1 MSGPLLL
8 RADSAAAPH
17 EIRHDR
23 LRKDNTPSSQKSSV
37 EAVPCAVSRR
47 NQRGRPGEI
56 HAEVKFLG
64 NRFAIGC
71 LHDRRLT
78 TGARQIWSQ
87 NAKRSN
93 RPKGMTPTL
102 CGCSCLWAF
111 TYTIRRYTEMKTV
124 YRGEVY
130 YAELSPVIGSEQG
143 GIRPVLILQNN
154 TAIVTAPLRSLRPSP
169 RCRRKALCPHT
180 SSLIT
185 ISSKVC
191 PSSCWSRSARS
202 TRSGFPIALAK
213 SPCRICSG

>member
-1 MSGPLLL
+1 MESEGLSICLCCSLKIESSVSKYFPPAVPARMSGPLLL

-93 RPKGMTPTL
+93 RPQGHDTHPLRLFM
-102 CGCSCLWAF
+102 LWALL
-111 TYTIRRYTEMKTV
+111 TPY
-124 YRGEVY
+124 
-130 YAELSPVIGSEQG
+130 G
-143 GIRPVLILQNN
+143 GIQR
-154 TAIVTAPLRSLRPSP
+154 
-169 RCRRKALCPHT
+169 
-180 SSLIT
+180 
-185 ISSKVC
+185 
-191 PSSCWSRSARS
+191 
-202 TRSGFPIALAK
+202 
-213 SPCRICSG
+213 

>member
-1 MSGPLLL
+1 MSGLLLL

-93 RPKGMTPTL
+93 RSKGMTPTL

-130 YAELSPVIGSEQG
+130 YAELSPSLAASRAASVRPYFTEQH
-143 GIRPVLILQNN
+143 RQ
-154 TAIVTAPLRSLRPSP
+154 SSQ
-169 RCRRKALCPHT
+169 PHYDHCAHH
-180 SSLIT
+180 LGAEE
-185 ISSKVC
+185 KL
-191 PSSCWSRSARS
+191 SAH
-202 TRSGFPIALAK
+202 THHH
-213 SPCRICSG
+213 